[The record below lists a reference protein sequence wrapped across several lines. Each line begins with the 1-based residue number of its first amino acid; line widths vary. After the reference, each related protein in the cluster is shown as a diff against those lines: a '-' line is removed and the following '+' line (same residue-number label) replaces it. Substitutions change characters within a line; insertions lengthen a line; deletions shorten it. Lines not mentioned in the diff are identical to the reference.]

1 MRGEAGFL
9 LTQLSA
15 AAAFL
20 ASCDASQLKG
30 VDEEVFAK
38 AVGVEAP
45 PAVVESPPP
54 TPEDPRWPRAP
65 ATPDRSEVAAAVADL
80 RLSETSAALRT
91 EFTFAAAPAA
101 EAPAEP
107 TAEQPPDP
115 PASPKRSYEEVNGP
129 VPTGPVIDANGLAQ
143 QVRDEPL
150 RGSLLDPESLR
161 ELAEGL
167 AERDREAAAEAA
179 RAALD
184 REAAAARER
193 RGRHPARAPARV
205 ARPGRR

>member
-30 VDEEVFAK
+30 VDEEVFAR
-38 AVGVEAP
+38 AVGVEATL
-45 PAVVESPPP
+45 AVVESPPP

-65 ATPDRSEVAAAVADL
+65 PSEPATEVASDVAEL

-101 EAPAEP
+101 EPTAEPPPAPAAEAPAEP
-107 TAEQPPDP
+107 PADQPPEP
-115 PASPKRSYEEVNGP
+115 PASPKRSYEDVNGP
-129 VPTGPVIDANGLAQ
+129 VPTGPVIDEDGLAQ
-143 QVRDEPL
+143 QVREEPDEPL

-167 AERDREAAAEAA
+167 A
-179 RAALD
+179 
-184 REAAAARER
+184 
-193 RGRHPARAPARV
+193 APDDHV
-205 ARPGRR
+205 VNN